1 MASAHERL
9 VNLALFLAS
18 RKRPVSSEECR
29 AAGLGYPED
38 ADDAAFQRMFER
50 DKDALR
56 ASGLAIVAHEDG
68 TYSLDPERSYAGDV
82 DLTDAECAAIRAVAA
97 ALLND
102 PSFPFR
108 DDLAVA
114 VAKMDLGPFPGEPAV
129 SSLAVAEPERQS
141 AQARAA
147 AEAVALRKRVR
158 FGYTNA
164 HGASRLHE
172 VEPYGVAYRR
182 GRWYLVG
189 RDVDIDEVRVY
200 ALVRATALTPNRAN
214 PKTPDFEPPADFSI
228 EDHLVLPFQIGTRRF
243 EAEALFEPGAAW
255 RAEAAA
261 EGKGRLDRKPDG
273 SVVWTVDAAS
283 ARAFAAWCI
292 ENGPGVRPLAPEE
305 AVRAY
310 RDGLREVAARH
321 G

>member
-18 RKRPVSSEECR
+18 RSRPVSIEECR
-29 AAGLGYPED
+29 TAGLGYPED
-38 ADDAAFQRMFER
+38 ADEAAFQRMFER

-56 ASGLAIVAHEDG
+56 ASGLAIVTHEDG
-68 TYSLDPERSYAGDV
+68 TYSVDPDRSYAAEI
-82 DLTDAECAAIRAVAA
+82 DLSDAECATVRALAA

-108 DDLAVA
+108 DDLGLA

-129 SSLAVAEPERQS
+129 SSLAVSEPERQS

-147 AEAVALRKRVR
+147 AEAVARRKRVR

-164 HGASRLHE
+164 RGESRLHE

-189 RDVDIDEVRVY
+189 RDVDIDAVRVY
-200 ALVRATALTPNRAN
+200 ALVRAVGLTPNASG

-228 EDHLVLPFQIGTRRF
+228 EDHLVLPFQIGGSRF
-243 EAEALFEPGAAW
+243 EATALFEQDAAW
-255 RAEAAA
+255 RAKAAT
-261 EGKGRLDRKPDG
+261 EGKGRLEPMPDG
-273 SVVWTVDAAS
+273 RVRWHVGAAS
-283 ARAFAAWCI
+283 ARAFAAWCVQ
-292 ENGPGVRPLAPEE
+292 NGPGVRPVAPED

-310 RDGLREVAARH
+310 RDGLQEVASRH

>member
-18 RKRPVSSEECR
+18 RSRPVSIEECR
-29 AAGLGYPED
+29 AAGLGYPQD

-68 TYSLDPERSYAGDV
+68 RYSLDPERSFASEV
-82 DLTDAECAAIRAVAA
+82 ELSDAECATVRAVAA

-102 PSFPFR
+102 ASFPFR

-114 VAKMDLGPFPGEPAV
+114 VAKMDLGPFPGEPVV
-129 SSLAVAEPERQS
+129 SSLAVADPETQS
-141 AQARAA
+141 DQARTAA
-147 AEAVALRKRVR
+147 DAIARRKRVR

-164 HGASRLHE
+164 RGESRLHE

-200 ALVRATALTPNRAN
+200 ALVRAVGLVDNRSN
-214 PKTPDFEPPADFSI
+214 PKTPDFEPPAGFSI
-228 EDHLVLPFQIGTRRF
+228 EDHLVLPFQIGDDRF
-243 EAEALFEPGAAW
+243 EAVALFQPDAAW
-255 RAEAAA
+255 RADAAT
-261 EGKGRLDRKPDG
+261 EGKGRLQREPDG
-273 SVVWTVDAAS
+273 SLRWFVEAAS
-283 ARAFAAWCI
+283 ARAFAAWCV
-292 ENGPGVRPLAPEE
+292 EQGPGVLPLEPEE
-305 AVRAY
+305 AARLF

>member
-18 RKRPVSSEECR
+18 RSRPVSIEECR

-38 ADDAAFQRMFER
+38 ADGAAFQRMFER

-68 TYSLDPERSYAGDV
+68 TYSLDPERSYAGAV
-82 DLTDAECAAIRAVAA
+82 DLDDAECATVRAVAA
-97 ALLND
+97 ALLAD

-141 AQARAA
+141 AQARVA

-164 HGASRLHE
+164 RGESRLHE

-200 ALVRATALTPNRAN
+200 ALVRATGLTPNASS

-228 EDHLVLPFQIGTRRF
+228 EDHLVLPFQIGEGRF
-243 EAEALFEPGAAW
+243 EAAALFEPSAAW
-255 RAEAAA
+255 RAKAAT
-261 EGKGRLDRKPDG
+261 EGKGRLDQKPDG
-273 SVVWTVDAAS
+273 SVLWTVEAAS

-292 ENGPGVRPLAPEE
+292 ENGPGVQPLAPED

-310 RDGLREVAARH
+310 RAGLQEVAARH